1 MSRFSDV
8 FFRFQ
13 RLNSKLSLA
22 AQLGMPDVAVRHV
35 LKPETTKRSHRNER
49 NETTETSETT
59 CETTKTKNRYDNVN
73 TIRNDQNKTTGQ
85 QKTELSFIY
94 DFLSS
99 KAVLYRLKEKVVLF

>member
-1 MSRFSDV
+1 MHNALKLPDVTLFRF

-13 RLNSKLSLA
+13 RFHSKLSLA

-59 CETTKTKNRYDNVN
+59 YETNKTKKRYDNMN

-94 DFLSS
+94 DF
-99 KAVLYRLKEKVVLF
+99 EQ